1 MRHVKAVILRVRG
14 FEPPPLLLFRFRYG
28 VVGNMSGFHPVASG
42 SIPGIGLSIEKFLV
56 LLAQLAEHPLN
67 ILAFLAQSAE
77 RCANNFSLVLGPRE
91 RFVWKRNGRRFDP
104 GRKLS
109 LFVLRPGS
117 LVVKFSLRVQKARVR
132 FSAGADTFLWRSW

>member
-1 MRHVKAVILRVRG
+1 
-14 FEPPPLLLFRFRYG
+14 
-28 VVGNMSGFHPVASG
+28 MSGSHPVASG
-42 SIPGIGLSIEKFLV
+42 SIPGIGCLIV
-56 LLAQLAEHPLN
+56 
-67 ILAFLAQSAE
+67 AFLAQSAE
-77 RCANNFSLVLGPRE
+77 RCANNFSLVLGSRE

-117 LVVKFSLRVQKARVR
+117 LVVKFSLRVRKARVR